1 MYVVVSSWIMFK
13 FFSRRIWSSNLGAP
27 LQTDDLVDTP
37 HHLCNSLEFC
47 KTHPAFVGDI
57 INTTN
62 TFCVFTVD
70 TSGLEMV
77 FVADF
82 LEVRHLRNL
91 GDLDMYTSPHGCTQV
106 ARTESKI
113 THVVLLG
120 KGQLLL
126 HRLNSLDQPL
136 VYFSQVASLLHGDQ
150 PKMIFLI
157 YPAQE
162 GLVIVEV
169 DTSAGGPI
177 IVTTGGLQES
187 VRIVEEEMI
196 SSQLPLGFWGHSS
209 KRIVLTSQFTLKGLK
224 SLYRHFLHVDTV
236 LLVDDRGEAIASV
249 APANTD
255 TGGDNEVTVG
265 VKITEA
271 QVVHVTEAWLGVSDF
286 IDLMVVHDDGIK
298 DFSKGSVCIRVTGI
312 DTNTAVRVLT
322 T

>member
-1 MYVVVSSWIMFK
+1 MYVVKSSWIIF
-13 FFSRRIWSSNLGAP
+13 FFSRRIWSSGLGAP
-27 LQTDDLVDTP
+27 FQTDDLVDTP

-57 INTTN
+57 KNTTN

-77 FVADF
+77 FVTDF
-82 LEVRHLRNL
+82 LKVRHLRYL

-120 KGQLLL
+120 EGQLLF
-126 HRLNSLDQPL
+126 HTLNSLDQPL
-136 VYFSQVASLLHGDQ
+136 VDFSQVTSLLHGDQ
-150 PKMIFLI
+150 PKMIFLV

-187 VRIVEEEMI
+187 IRIVEEEMI
-196 SSQLPLGFWGHSS
+196 SSQLPLGVSGHSS
-209 KRIVLTSQFTLKGLK
+209 KRMVLTGQFTLKGLK
-224 SLYRHFLHVDTV
+224 SLNGDFLHVDTV
-236 LLVDDRGEAIASV
+236 LLVDDGREAIASV

-271 QVVHVTEAWLGVSDF
+271 QVVHVTEAWLGVSNF
-286 IDLMVVHDDGIK
+286 IDLMVVHDDSVE
-298 DFSKGSVCIRVTGI
+298 DFSKGGVCIRVTGI

-322 T
+322 S